1 MKYSLYAA
9 VTSLFLISCGNNDNI
24 MDDPRPIDQEIRN
37 FEFKSYAVKNT
48 VLYKGAAGQKTTP
61 DESYLT
67 NYWSTYQ
74 EPTWKNIRLDLKN
87 NSIQLISG
95 TSADVSYTIKITN
108 DSVLIKD
115 NNNQPNYIGNFNKST
130 SMFTLKRTFRYI
142 KRVPRNHGGL
152 IIAQNTFFGT
162 TQYENI
168 FGIAFTSP
176 LDMTE
181 TGDTVL
187 WSNIEYYYKS
197 L

>member
-1 MKYSLYAA
+1 MKHSLYAA

-37 FEFKSYAVKNT
+37 FEFKGYAVKNT
-48 VLYKGAAGQKTTP
+48 VLYKGAAGEKTTP

-74 EPTWKNIRLDLKN
+74 EPTWKNIKLDLKN
-87 NSIQLISG
+87 NTIQLISG
-95 TSADVSYTIKITN
+95 TSADLSYNIKIVN
-108 DSVLIKD
+108 DSVLISD
-115 NNNQPNYIGNFNKST
+115 NSTQPNYIGDFHKST
-130 SMFTLKRTFRYI
+130 STFTLKRTLRYI
-142 KRVPRNHGGL
+142 KKVPRNHGGL
-152 IIAQNTFFGT
+152 IIAQNTFFGI
-162 TQYENI
+162 TQYENV

-187 WSNIEYYYKS
+187 WSNIDYYYKS